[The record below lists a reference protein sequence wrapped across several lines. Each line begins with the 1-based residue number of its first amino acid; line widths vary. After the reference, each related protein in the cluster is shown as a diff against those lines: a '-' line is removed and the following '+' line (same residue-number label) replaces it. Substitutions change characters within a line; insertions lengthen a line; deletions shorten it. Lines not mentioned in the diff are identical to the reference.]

1 MDSNDNKKSKTRSSS
16 KSDAKA
22 ENPHQGHRRRLR
34 EQFLRNGLESMSPHQ
49 ALELLLF
56 YSIPQMDTNVLAHEL
71 IKRFGSLAGVFNAS
85 FEELISVPNV
95 GAYTACLIKLIPQM
109 YIMYAKSSLDGTP
122 VKSMKELCKMS
133 MAFFYG
139 TSVEET
145 RMICI
150 DEGNTMRVNVKLATG
165 TSSSVRI
172 ELRRV
177 VEIAINTGCN
187 KCVLVHN
194 HPGASSMPS
203 IEDEHSTK
211 EIKKL
216 LGLLGITL
224 IDHIIVGNDGVRTV
238 LSGEMSIDSP
248 VPKGT
253 DPKDRPRTP
262 LDDVP
267 QIEYY

>member
-1 MDSNDNKKSKTRSSS
+1 
-16 KSDAKA
+16 
-22 ENPHQGHRRRLR
+22 
-34 EQFLRNGLESMSPHQ
+34 
-49 ALELLLF
+49 
-56 YSIPQMDTNVLAHEL
+56 
-71 IKRFGSLAGVFNAS
+71 
-85 FEELISVPNV
+85 
-95 GAYTACLIKLIPQM
+95 
-109 YIMYAKSSLDGTP
+109 
-122 VKSMKELCKMS
+122 
-133 MAFFYG
+133 
-139 TSVEET
+139 
-145 RMICI
+145 MICI

-224 IDHIIVGNDGVRTV
+224 IDHI